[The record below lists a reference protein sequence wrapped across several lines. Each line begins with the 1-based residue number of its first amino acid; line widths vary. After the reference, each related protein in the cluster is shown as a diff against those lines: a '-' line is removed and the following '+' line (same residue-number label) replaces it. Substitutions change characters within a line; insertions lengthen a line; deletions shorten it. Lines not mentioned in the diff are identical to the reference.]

1 MGLQDWVLVSSHVN
15 GSVCN
20 PLTAAIFVQKTW
32 TSGGAPTPQGRVGV
46 AVRHV
51 EASLLGTQVQPQGT
65 GGKGRQGGRQAE
77 GVGGFSYER

>member
-20 PLTAAIFVQKTW
+20 PLTAAIFVLKTW

-51 EASLLGTQVQPQGT
+51 EASH
-65 GGKGRQGGRQAE
+65 
-77 GVGGFSYER
+77 